1 MPTRKSNLV
10 AIIQPFVPSYRVALF
25 DAIDERLRENGLNL
39 EVWHAQPKG
48 RVLARGNAASGRW
61 SVPIKQYRFSVGRR
75 NVTFRNVHRQARR
88 ARVVIAGLAST
99 NLETYALAAD
109 VRVNLMLW
117 GHGKNFTAK
126 NSRIDG
132 AVEDW
137 LRNRSTHVFV
147 YTQKGKDHLLERGAR
162 SSEVTVVQNS
172 TDTQRLKQLV
182 ASLPPGT
189 EAKMRHD
196 LDLEGSEVALF
207 IGAFD
212 EPKKLPLLFEATD
225 QIALQRPNFVLLI
238 AGGGPDEAY
247 VHSMA
252 QDREH
257 VRLIGRADG
266 VELARLS
273 TVVDLISIPGRIGL
287 VAVDA
292 LALGLPVVTTLYPYH
307 APEAEYLTAGRDSVW
322 TEMTAEKYAEGISGL
337 LDDRERLAR
346 FSSAA
351 LKASSAFSV
360 EDSADRFVSAIL
372 GAVDAQ
378 RV

>member
-1 MPTRKSNLV
+1 MRKSNLV
-10 AIIQPFVPSYRVALF
+10 AIIQPFVPSYRVGLF
-25 DAIDERLRENGLNL
+25 DAIDVRLRENGLSL

-48 RVLARGNAASGRW
+48 RVLAQGNATSGRW
-61 SVPIKQYRFSVGRR
+61 SVPIKQHRFSFGQRH
-75 NVTFRNVHRQARR
+75 VTFRNVHRRARR

-147 YTQKGKDHLLERGAR
+147 YTQSGKTHLLERGAR
-162 SSEVTVVQNS
+162 PSEVTVVQNS
-172 TDTQRLKQLV
+172 TDTRRLKELV

-189 EAKMRHD
+189 EAKIRHD

-225 QIALQRPNFVLLI
+225 KVALLRPNFVLLI
-238 AGGGPDEAY
+238 AGGGPDAAY
-247 VHSMA
+247 VDLMA
-252 QDREH
+252 RDRKH
-257 VRLIGRADG
+257 VRLVGRAD
-266 VELARLS
+266 EAKLARLS
-273 TVVDLISIPGRIGL
+273 TVVDFVTIPGRIGL

-307 APEAEYLTAGRDSVW
+307 APEADYLTAGQDSVW
-322 TEMTAEKYAEGISGL
+322 TEMTADKYAEGISAL

-346 FSSAA
+346 YSSAA
-351 LKASSAFSV
+351 HKASGTFSV
-360 EDSADRFVSAIL
+360 EDSADRFVGAIL
-372 GAVDAQ
+372 RALDA
-378 RV
+378 